1 MNESHNN
8 VDEYS
13 NNGPTSEPKLIV
25 KVRLWLIVCTISV
38 IMLIFASKHAWFQE
52 ITNNQ
57 DASVEVKVMAVV
69 MDSAAMSPTVILYDE
84 TEKIM
89 LPIWIG
95 TSEAYA
101 IQLELNGEKPP
112 RPLTNDLLKT
122 VMDKL
127 GAKLLK
133 TVVTM
138 VEDQTYY
145 AKLYLQ
151 SHNGEMEID
160 ARPSD
165 AIALA
170 MRSKAPIFVN
180 KDVLSKHGISTE
192 TKKKTNE
199 KTRKT

>member
-1 MNESHNN
+1 MNESHHNADEFVNN
-8 VDEYS
+8 QTQS
-13 NNGPTSEPKLIV
+13 APK
-25 KVRLWLIVCTISV
+25 RTTQFRPWLIIGLVSIV
-38 IMLIFASKHAWFQE
+38 MLIFASNHAWFQE
-52 ITNNQ
+52 INNENLP
-57 DASVEVKVMAVV
+57 VEVKVMAVV

-84 TEKIM
+84 SGKIM

-101 IQLELNGEKPP
+101 IQLELSGEKPP

-127 GAKLLK
+127 GAKLDK

-138 VEDQTYY
+138 VQDQTYY

-151 SHNGEMEID
+151 SPDGEIEID

-180 KDVLSKHGISTE
+180 KDVLTKHGISTE
-192 TKKKTNE
+192 TKKNTNE

>member
-1 MNESHNN
+1 MAIF
-8 VDEYS
+8 
-13 NNGPTSEPKLIV
+13 IV
-25 KVRLWLIVCTISV
+25 TICV
-38 IMLIFASKHAWFQE
+38 AILFLASDNAWIQE
-52 ITNNQ
+52 ITNYQ
-57 DASVEVKVMAVV
+57 DESVEVKVMAVV

-84 TEKIM
+84 TGKIM

-112 RPLTNDLLKT
+112 RPLTNDLLKA

-127 GAKLLK
+127 GATLLK

-138 VEDQTYY
+138 VQDQTYY

-151 SHNGEMEID
+151 SPRGDVEID

-180 KDVLSKHGISTE
+180 KDVLTKHGISTE
-192 TKKKTNE
+192 TKKKINE